1 MLGQEEAARVALQKA
16 VDSNADFAG
25 KDDARTRLSL
35 LAIDIGNAGARAELQ
50 DYLRKR
56 PDDPV
61 ALVRLA
67 TVQQRDGDED
77 QAVKTYEKVITV
89 SPSFAPATRALVLIS
104 AQRASDIKKA
114 YDLALKVREAYP
126 DDPEVG
132 KALGILSYRQEFYAR
147 ALELLNESAAKR
159 KGDAELLYYLGA
171 TYRQLNDL
179 PRCREALDRASRL
192 RLAPRLMGE
201 ARQMLAVCSEASL
214 P

>member
-1 MLGQEEAARVALQKA
+1 M
-16 VDSNADFAG
+16 
-25 KDDARTRLSL
+25 
-35 LAIDIGNAGARAELQ
+35 
-50 DYLRKR
+50 
-56 PDDPV
+56 
-61 ALVRLA
+61 
-67 TVQQRDGDED
+67 
-77 QAVKTYEKVITV
+77 
-89 SPSFAPATRALVLIS
+89 
-104 AQRASDIKKA
+104 
-114 YDLALKVREAYP
+114 
-126 DDPEVG
+126 G